1 MAQVIN
7 TNALSLMA
15 QNNLNKSQT
24 SLGTAIQRLSSG
36 MRINSAKD
44 DAAGLAISNRFTSSI
59 RGMTQAARN
68 ANDGISLAQTTEGAL
83 EEVTENMQRIRELTV
98 QAKNGTNSAS
108 DLDSIKKEI
117 KTRLEEIGRVAEST
131 NFNGVK
137 VFDGSKDKITIQIGD
152 KDADTIDINL
162 NKLDMATLGLDKF
175 MDDFAQI
182 GITMSGA
189 GITSR
194 AGTLTASQFEHEGV
208 IGKDQDKI
216 DAAKLGLDPNDPQY
230 TLTTTDIN
238 AIKAAA
244 TDVGTAQEVYTYDDG
259 DSVRFFVKGDN
270 DAVQEVN
277 VNFKLDTGGTNAPVI
292 DGTPVKGDVLSALDA
307 DVLLNGANTLTNATL
322 MANDFTDK
330 NGAAITLDETKL
342 DALSNS
348 LFGDNAATS
357 GMKIFSVGGAATA
370 DTYYAIDNTGAVK
383 SFTLENDGSATPG
396 SIQDARAAE
405 AEYIQGIA
413 AGGSADPVKSA
424 TELKEGGSLTAKDG
438 STVNLT
444 KEKLNEISILAFG
457 AGQDVEKSGMQLF
470 SATTDSGETKYFAI
484 GKDANGDE
492 VVKELT
498 FNDNT
503 NDPLVADAAADDA
516 DFIKKEA
523 TMSGL
528 LSKLDSAL
536 TKVADFRADLG
547 AVQNR
552 FSSIIAN
559 LNTNI
564 INTTEA
570 RSRIQD
576 ADFSVEV
583 SAMSRA
589 NILQQ
594 AGVSVL
600 AQANQV
606 PQNVLSLLR

>member
-15 QNNLNKSQT
+15 QNNLNKSQS

-98 QAKNGTNSAS
+98 QAKNGTNSQS

-117 KTRLEEIGRVAEST
+117 GTRLEEISRVAEVT

-137 VFDGSKDKITIQIGD
+137 VFDGSREKITIQIGD
-152 KDADTIDINL
+152 KDGDTIDIKL
-162 NKLDMATLGLDKF
+162 NKLDMQTLGLDKF
-175 MDDFAQI
+175 MDDFSEMGFTVETSQFNAAGNQEAVGNTFDASKLGIADPTANPYEFVTGDRDDFIAAATGVGGNLADREVMTVEKDGALRFFVINDVTNEAQEV
-182 GITMSGA
+182 TATFNFDPTVSNDV
-189 GITSR
+189 
-194 AGTLTASQFEHEGV
+194 TLDTASA
-208 IGKDQDKI
+208 GKVLSAVDADMLINGKPTLSDNDTKRI
-216 DAAKLGLDPNDPQY
+216 KTNDTVKVGTDDVVLDAAKLD
-230 TLTTTDIN
+230 
-238 AIKAAA
+238 AISTAAFGR
-244 TDVGTAQEVYTYDDG
+244 DVA
-259 DSVRFFVKGDN
+259 DSGMRMFSV
-270 DAVQEVN
+270 A
-277 VNFKLDTGGTNAPVI
+277 
-292 DGTPVKGDVLSALDA
+292 
-307 DVLLNGANTLTNATL
+307 
-322 MANDFTDK
+322 
-330 NGAAITLDETKL
+330 GAAPNTFYAMNNRGEVKEFTL
-342 DALSNS
+342 
-348 LFGDNAATS
+348 
-357 GMKIFSVGGAATA
+357 
-370 DTYYAIDNTGAVK
+370 DNTGAVTGAV
-383 SFTLENDGSATPG
+383 S
-396 SIQDARAAE
+396 DARAGNAQIVKLG
-405 AEYIQGIA
+405 ASRL
-413 AGGSADPVKSA
+413 AGEDLL
-424 TELKEGGSLTAKDG
+424 ERLDDSLT
-438 STVNLT
+438 
-444 KEKLNEISILAFG
+444 
-457 AGQDVEKSGMQLF
+457 Q
-470 SATTDSGETKYFAI
+470 
-484 GKDANGDE
+484 
-492 VVKELT
+492 
-498 FNDNT
+498 
-503 NDPLVADAAADDA
+503 
-516 DFIKKEA
+516 
-523 TMSGL
+523 
-528 LSKLDSAL
+528 
-536 TKVADFRADLG
+536 VADFRADLG

>member
-117 KTRLEEIGRVAEST
+117 GTRLEEIQRVAETT

-152 KDADTIDINL
+152 KDADTIDITL
-162 NKLDMATLGLDKF
+162 NKLDMQTLGLDKF
-175 MDDFAQI
+175 MDDFADI
-182 GITMSGA
+182 GITVNGA
-189 GITSR
+189 GIASSKYKEKAEPKA
-194 AGTLTASQFEHEGV
+194 AGEDTGINPNAGDEWQVDAGDITKLNATVKGITGGASADTEILTLDGEAFVHDKVSGKVFSLDITKATWEAGATDRQKLTAAPADALTEVSPEDADMLVKGPSQLTDPV
-208 IGKDQDKI
+208 
-216 DAAKLGLDPNDPQY
+216 KLGLGDKI
-230 TLTTTDIN
+230 L
-238 AIKAAA
+238 AA
-244 TDVGTAQEVYTYDDG
+244 DGNEV
-259 DSVRFFVKGDN
+259 V
-270 DAVQEVN
+270 
-277 VNFKLDTGGTNAPVI
+277 
-292 DGTPVKGDVLSALDA
+292 
-307 DVLLNGANTLTNATL
+307 
-322 MANDFTDK
+322 
-330 NGAAITLDETKL
+330 LDETQL
-342 DALSNS
+342 NAIAASA
-348 LFGDNAATS
+348 FG
-357 GMKIFSVGGAATA
+357 
-370 DTYYAIDNTGAVK
+370 
-383 SFTLENDGSATPG
+383 
-396 SIQDARAAE
+396 QDAEAA
-405 AEYIQGIA
+405 
-413 AGGSADPVKSA
+413 
-424 TELKEGGSLTAKDG
+424 
-438 STVNLT
+438 
-444 KEKLNEISILAFG
+444 
-457 AGQDVEKSGMQLF
+457 GMQLF
-470 SATTDSGETKYFAI
+470 SVTEGAATKVFAY
-484 GKDANGDE
+484 GKNAAGDTVVTE
-492 VVKELT
+492 VNYAVGGAT
-498 FNDNT
+498 PGT
-503 NDPLVADAAADDA
+503 PTTPAARAADAE
-516 DFIKKEA
+516 FIKKEA
-523 TMSGL
+523 GGALADGL
-528 LSKLDSAL
+528 LAKLDDAI
-536 TKVADFRADLG
+536 TQIADFRADLG

>member
-15 QNNLNKSQT
+15 QNNLNKSQS

-98 QAKNGTNSAS
+98 QAKNDTNSDS

-117 KTRLEEIGRVAEST
+117 GTRLEEISRVAEVT

-152 KDADTIDINL
+152 KDGDTIDIKL
-162 NKLDMATLGLDKF
+162 NKLDMETLGLDEF
-175 MDDFAQI
+175 MDDFEDI
-182 GITMSGA
+182 GITMNGA
-189 GITSR
+189 GIASSQYDQAATKLTADLVTGIDSP
-194 AGTLTASQFEHEGV
+194 ANGKWKYTAAEADLFKTAIQNKSGTAPTGDVEVYQLNGEVFAYDVAAEKMYKVDVTAITFAEHDVDNTKAKVTAVAGTGLEELGAEDTDMLLTGPSDLNAGSSTPLGDGAVVNKAGGGTLT
-208 IGKDQDKI
+208 
-216 DAAKLGLDPNDPQY
+216 L
-230 TLTTTDIN
+230 N
-238 AIKAAA
+238 A
-244 TDVGTAQEVYTYDDG
+244 
-259 DSVRFFVKGDN
+259 
-270 DAVQEVN
+270 
-277 VNFKLDTGGTNAPVI
+277 
-292 DGTPVKGDVLSALDA
+292 
-307 DVLLNGANTLTNATL
+307 
-322 MANDFTDK
+322 
-330 NGAAITLDETKL
+330 TKL
-342 DALSNS
+342 DEIAEEA
-348 LFGDNAATS
+348 FGTGQTAENS
-357 GMKIFSVGGAATA
+357 GMKLIKMTS
-370 DTYYAIDNTGAVK
+370 
-383 SFTLENDGSATPG
+383 
-396 SIQDARAAE
+396 
-405 AEYIQGIA
+405 
-413 AGGSADPVKSA
+413 AGGPERYFAYGEDTS
-424 TELKEGGSLTAKDG
+424 G
-438 STVNLT
+438 T
-444 KEKLNEISILAFG
+444 KILQEIT
-457 AGQDVEKSGMQLF
+457 F
-470 SATTDSGETKYFAI
+470 SA
-484 GKDANGDE
+484 
-492 VVKELT
+492 
-498 FNDNT
+498 
-503 NDPLVADAAADDA
+503 ADVPAAADVRPA
-516 DFIKKEA
+516 D
-523 TMSGL
+523 SGL
-528 LSKLDSAL
+528 VLKEFGAVAADGLLADLDAAL

>member
-24 SLGTAIQRLSSG
+24 QLGTAIQRLSSG

-108 DLDSIKKEI
+108 DLDSIRKEI
-117 KTRLEEIGRVAEST
+117 TTRLEEIGRVAETT

-137 VFDGSKDKITIQIGD
+137 VFDGSKEKITIQIGD
-152 KDADTIDINL
+152 KDEDTIDIKL
-162 NKLDMATLGLDKF
+162 SKLDMETLGLDKF
-175 MDDFAQI
+175 MDDFADI
-182 GITMSGA
+182 GITVNGA
-189 GITSR
+189 GTASSQYDKAATKAV
-194 AGTLTASQFEHEGV
+194 AGTTM
-208 IGKDQDKI
+208 I
-216 DAAKLGLDPNDPQY
+216 DVGQAAGGWKYVTGDAT
-230 TLTTTDIN
+230 TLKNT
-238 AIKAAA
+238 IKAADA
-244 TDVGTAQEVYTYDDG
+244 NDVEVYTLDDKVFAYDKTKKKMFELDVSKMSFSQDG
-259 DSVRFFVKGDN
+259 TNSW
-270 DAVQEVN
+270 A
-277 VNFKLDTGGTNAPVI
+277 KLDAAPEAAATEVT
-292 DGTPVKGDVLSALDA
+292 DPA
-307 DVLLNGANTLTNATL
+307 DVDMLLNGPSKLTNPVKLNLGDTI
-322 MANDFTDK
+322 K
-330 NGAAITLDETKL
+330 AADNADVVLDETQL
-342 DALSNS
+342 NAIANS
-348 LFGDNAATS
+348 AFG
-357 GMKIFSVGGAATA
+357 
-370 DTYYAIDNTGAVK
+370 
-383 SFTLENDGSATPG
+383 
-396 SIQDARAAE
+396 QDAEAA
-405 AEYIQGIA
+405 
-413 AGGSADPVKSA
+413 
-424 TELKEGGSLTAKDG
+424 
-438 STVNLT
+438 
-444 KEKLNEISILAFG
+444 
-457 AGQDVEKSGMQLF
+457 GMQLF
-470 SATTDSGETKYFAI
+470 SVTEGAATKVFAY
-484 GKDANGDE
+484 GKNAAGDTIVTE
-492 VVKELT
+492 VEFATGGATPGGL
-498 FNDNT
+498 NT
-503 NDPLVADAAADDA
+503 PAARPADVE
-516 DFIKKEA
+516 FIRKEA
-523 TMSGL
+523 GDSLADGL
-528 LSKLDSAL
+528 LAKLDEAL
-536 TKVADFRADLG
+536 TTVADFRADLG

>member
-36 MRINSAKD
+36 LRINSAKD

-98 QAKNGTNSAS
+98 QAKNGTNSTS

-117 KTRLEEIGRVAEST
+117 GTRLEEISRVAEVT
-131 NFNGVK
+131 NFNGVN
-137 VFDGSKDKITIQIGD
+137 VFDGSREEITIQIGD
-152 KDADTIDINL
+152 KDSDTINIKL
-162 NKLDMATLGLDKF
+162 NKLDLETLGLDTF
-175 MDDFAQI
+175 MDDFAAI
-182 GITMSGA
+182 GIRMGSSSQYDNAATKKANNNDMGVKTTIGGTEVSWKYTTATDNGLLQTAIGAAAANDVEVYVNDKSGDIFVYDKTAKKLFELDTDKVGFTGVGGPPPTHATLNTVPANAVTEVTNAADKDMLLNGKSDVTNVKRLDVGDTVSGA
-189 GITSR
+189 GNNIALTKDLMEDMSTALFGADMATSKMKIFSADSSAP
-194 AGTLTASQFEHEGV
+194 AGT
-208 IGKDQDKI
+208 
-216 DAAKLGLDPNDPQY
+216 Y
-230 TLTTTDIN
+230 
-238 AIKAAA
+238 
-244 TDVGTAQEVYTYDDG
+244 Y
-259 DSVRFFVKGDN
+259 
-270 DAVQEVN
+270 
-277 VNFKLDTGGTNAPVI
+277 
-292 DGTPVKGDVLSALDA
+292 ALDK
-307 DVLLNGANTLTNATL
+307 DGEVKTFTLTNAGVVATPAKARFGDAEVIQQSAGQ
-322 MANDFTDK
+322 MAADKLLENTDK
-330 NGAAITLDETKL
+330 A
-342 DALSNS
+342 
-348 LFGDNAATS
+348 
-357 GMKIFSVGGAATA
+357 M
-370 DTYYAIDNTGAVK
+370 
-383 SFTLENDGSATPG
+383 
-396 SIQDARAAE
+396 
-405 AEYIQGIA
+405 
-413 AGGSADPVKSA
+413 
-424 TELKEGGSLTAKDG
+424 
-438 STVNLT
+438 TVV
-444 KEKLNEISILAFG
+444 S
-457 AGQDVEKSGMQLF
+457 
-470 SATTDSGETKYFAI
+470 
-484 GKDANGDE
+484 
-492 VVKELT
+492 
-498 FNDNT
+498 
-503 NDPLVADAAADDA
+503 
-516 DFIKKEA
+516 
-523 TMSGL
+523 
-528 LSKLDSAL
+528 
-536 TKVADFRADLG
+536 DFRADLG

>member
-15 QNNLNKSQT
+15 QNNLNKSQS

-117 KTRLEEIGRVAEST
+117 GTRLEEISRVADVT

-137 VFDGSKDKITIQIGD
+137 VFDGSKEKITIQIGD
-152 KDADTIDINL
+152 KDADTIDIKL
-162 NKLDMATLGLDKF
+162 NKLDMETLGLDEF
-175 MDDFAQI
+175 LDDFAGI
-182 GITMSGA
+182 GITVNG
-189 GITSR
+189 
-194 AGTLTASQFEHEGV
+194 AGTLSSQFKEKGALAPV
-208 IGKDQDKI
+208 DKTFK
-216 DAAKLGLDPNDPQY
+216 AADLGLDPTAPDY
-230 TLTTTDIN
+230 KLVTADRD
-238 AIKAAA
+238 AIIAAA
-244 TDVGTAQEVYTYDDG
+244 DQVGDKTAATVLTYQEDG
-259 DSVRFFVKGDN
+259 NTRFFVKGADGIQEITTSFKVTTGTPDVVEF
-270 DAVQEVN
+270 DAAPAAGDKLSAADADMLEFGPTALKDTDTKRIKAGDSVN
-277 VNFKLDTGGTNAPVI
+277 VGGNPVTLDAA
-292 DGTPVKGDVLSALDA
+292 ALDA
-307 DVLLNGANTLTNATL
+307 ISV
-322 MANDFTDK
+322 
-330 NGAAITLDETKL
+330 AA
-342 DALSNS
+342 
-348 LFGDNAATS
+348 FGDDAKTS
-357 GMKIFSVGGAATA
+357 GMRMYSVAGAPP
-370 DTYYAIDNTGAVK
+370 DTFYAINSAGEVKQFALDATGVVTGAV
-383 SFTLENDGSATPG
+383 T
-396 SIQDARAAE
+396 DARPSDAEFITKESSRLAAE
-405 AEYIQGIA
+405 DLLERL
-413 AGGSADPVKSA
+413 DD
-424 TELKEGGSLTAKDG
+424 SLT
-438 STVNLT
+438 
-444 KEKLNEISILAFG
+444 
-457 AGQDVEKSGMQLF
+457 Q
-470 SATTDSGETKYFAI
+470 
-484 GKDANGDE
+484 
-492 VVKELT
+492 
-498 FNDNT
+498 
-503 NDPLVADAAADDA
+503 
-516 DFIKKEA
+516 
-523 TMSGL
+523 
-528 LSKLDSAL
+528 
-536 TKVADFRADLG
+536 VADFRADLG

>member
-1 MAQVIN
+1 
-7 TNALSLMA
+7 MA
-15 QNNLNKSQT
+15 QNNLNKSQS

-117 KTRLEEIGRVAEST
+117 GTRLQEIQRVAETT

-137 VFDGSKDKITIQIGD
+137 VFDGSKENITIQIGD
-152 KDADTIDINL
+152 KDEDTIDITL
-162 NKLDMATLGLDKF
+162 NKLDMETLGLDKF
-175 MDDFAQI
+175 MDDFADI
-182 GITMSGA
+182 GITMNGA
-189 GITSR
+189 GI
-194 AGTLTASQFEHEGV
+194 ASSQYDGA
-208 IGKDQDKI
+208 
-216 DAAKLGLDPNDPQY
+216 AAKKIAG
-230 TLTTTDIN
+230 
-238 AIKAAA
+238 
-244 TDVGTAQEVYTYDDG
+244 E
-259 DSVRFFVKGDN
+259 
-270 DAVQEVN
+270 
-277 VNFKLDTGGTNAPVI
+277 DTGIVTGSPGGAPTDTWKV
-292 DGTPVKGDVLSALDA
+292 DAGDIASLKTAI
-307 DVLLNGANTLTNATL
+307 AN
-322 MANDFTDK
+322 
-330 NGAAITLDETKL
+330 
-342 DALSNS
+342 
-348 LFGDNAATS
+348 
-357 GMKIFSVGGAATA
+357 GGAALTNDPEIYIKDDEAFVLNKDDGKLYKIDTDAVTWA
-370 DTYYAIDNTGAVK
+370 DNGAGASKIGAVTFGNLQEMNEEDTDMLLK
-383 SFTLENDGSATPG
+383 GPSKLSGEVKLREGDTIKAQDGSDVAL
-396 SIQDARAAE
+396 D
-405 AEYIQGIA
+405 
-413 AGGSADPVKSA
+413 
-424 TELKEGGSLTAKDG
+424 
-438 STVNLT
+438 ST
-444 KEKLNEISILAFG
+444 KLNEIANAAFG
-457 AGQDVEKSGMQLF
+457 QDAATSGMQLF
-470 SATTDSGETKYFAI
+470 SVQEAGATKFFAYGTDQAGNKVVQEIEFATAA
-484 GKDANGDE
+484 GAPTAQDARPADAE
-492 VVKELT
+492 YI
-498 FNDNT
+498 T
-503 NDPLVADAAADDA
+503 NAAGGAVADGLLAKLDDA
-516 DFIKKEA
+516 I
-523 TMSGL
+523 TQI
-528 LSKLDSAL
+528 
-536 TKVADFRADLG
+536 ADFRADLG

>member
-15 QNNLNKSQT
+15 QNNLNKSQS

-98 QAKNGTNSAS
+98 QAKNGTNSAG
-108 DLDSIKKEI
+108 DRDSIKKEI
-117 KTRLEEIGRVAEST
+117 ASRLQEIQRVAETT

-137 VFDGSKDKITIQIGD
+137 VFDGSQSKITIQIGD
-152 KDADTIDINL
+152 KDDDTIDITL
-162 NKLDMATLGLDKF
+162 NKLDMQTLGLDNF
-175 MDDFAQI
+175 LADFEDI
-182 GITMSGA
+182 GITVNG
-189 GITSR
+189 
-194 AGTLTASQFEHEGV
+194 AGTLASQF
-208 IGKDQDKI
+208 D
-216 DAAKLGLDPNDPQY
+216 DAAVEQANGDV
-230 TLTTTDIN
+230 DIGH
-238 AIKAAA
+238 ASGKVWELADTERDALKAVVGEA
-244 TDVGTAQEVYTYDDG
+244 DVADVKVMTYDDNG
-259 DSVRFFVKGDN
+259 TTRIFAYGENSEKMVEITDPKW
-270 DAVQEVN
+270 DAAGA
-277 VNFKLDTGGTNAPVI
+277 KLKLGANPDTTEITDPADIDMLLHGKSDFTEGSSTALKEGAVIQDTGGT
-292 DGTPVKGDVLSALDA
+292 DV
-307 DVLLNGANTLTNATL
+307 TLT
-322 MANDFTDK
+322 
-330 NGAAITLDETKL
+330 AAKLDE
-342 DALSNS
+342 
-348 LFGDNAATS
+348 
-357 GMKIFSVGGAATA
+357 
-370 DTYYAIDNTGAVK
+370 
-383 SFTLENDGSATPG
+383 
-396 SIQDARAAE
+396 
-405 AEYIQGIA
+405 IA
-413 AGGSADPVKSA
+413 AA
-424 TELKEGGSLTAKDG
+424 
-438 STVNLT
+438 
-444 KEKLNEISILAFG
+444 AFG
-457 AGQDVEKSGMQLF
+457 AGATAESSGMKMIMMNDG
-470 SATTDSGETKYFAI
+470 TDDRYFAYGEDGGGNKVLKEI
-484 GKDANGDE
+484 TIAPGTGAPTATDVRPADSD
-492 VVKELT
+492 VVLKE
-498 FNDNT
+498 FG
-503 NDPLVADAAADDA
+503 AAAADNLLEKLSDA
-516 DFIKKEA
+516 I
-523 TMSGL
+523 TQIG
-528 LSKLDSAL
+528 
-536 TKVADFRADLG
+536 DFRADLG

>member
-117 KTRLEEIGRVAEST
+117 GTRLEEIQRVAETT

-137 VFDGSKDKITIQIGD
+137 VFDGSKEKITIQIGD
-152 KDADTIDINL
+152 KDDDTIDITL
-162 NKLDMATLGLDKF
+162 NKLDMETLGLDKF
-175 MDDFAQI
+175 MDDFAGI
-182 GITMSGA
+182 GITVNG
-189 GITSR
+189 
-194 AGTLTASQFEHEGV
+194 AGTLASQFDDKGV
-208 IGKDQDKI
+208 ELKKDAVLVGEKIGLAKGEDFTVTDADLTKI
-216 DAAKLGLDPNDPQY
+216 KN
-230 TLTTTDIN
+230 
-238 AIKAAA
+238 AA
-244 TDVGTAQEVYTYDDG
+244 TDVGTAAKVHTYDDG
-259 DSVRFFVKGDN
+259 NSIRFFVEGD
-270 DAVQEVN
+270 AGKVQEVN
-277 VNFKLDTGGTNAPVI
+277 VEFEIVGGNAAI
-292 DGTPVKGDVLSALDA
+292 KGTPTKGDLLSALDA
-307 DVLLNGANTLTNATL
+307 DVLLSGKNELTDPKLIKLGDKMHTGGAGFAGEVELTQARLDDISQTLFA
-322 MANDFTDK
+322 
-330 NGAAITLDETKL
+330 
-342 DALSNS
+342 
-348 LFGDNAATS
+348 GDDAATS
-357 GMKIFSVGGAATA
+357 GIQIFYPDNNPGEFF
-370 DTYYAIDNTGAVK
+370 YAIDKNGTVK
-383 SFTLENDGSATPG
+383 TFDLDNPDGKP
-396 SIQDARAAE
+396 INVDDARPAE
-405 AEYIQGIA
+405 AE
-413 AGGSADPVKSA
+413 
-424 TELKEGGSLTAKDG
+424 
-438 STVNLT
+438 
-444 KEKLNEISILAFG
+444 
-457 AGQDVEKSGMQLF
+457 
-470 SATTDSGETKYFAI
+470 
-484 GKDANGDE
+484 
-492 VVKELT
+492 
-498 FNDNT
+498 
-503 NDPLVADAAADDA
+503 
-516 DFIKKEA
+516 FIKNA
-523 TMSGL
+523 ASGALADGL
-528 LSKLDSAL
+528 LAKLDGAI
-536 TKVADFRADLG
+536 TQIADFRADLG

>member
-15 QNNLNKSQT
+15 QNNLNKSQS

-117 KTRLEEIGRVAEST
+117 GTRLEEIQRVADVT

-137 VFDGSKDKITIQIGD
+137 VFDGSKSEITIQIGD
-152 KDADTIDINL
+152 KDGDTIDIKL
-162 NKLDMATLGLDKF
+162 NKLDMETLGLDKF
-175 MDDFAQI
+175 MDDFADI
-182 GITMSGA
+182 GITTSGA
-189 GITSR
+189 GT
-194 AGTLTASQFEHEGV
+194 AASQFEDQGTKLDVGNRIDGESLGLAAGV
-208 IGKDQDKI
+208 DFTA
-216 DAAKLGLDPNDPQY
+216 DAASLKAI
-230 TLTTTDIN
+230 TD
-238 AIKAAA
+238 AA
-244 TDVGTAQEVYTYDDG
+244 TDVGAVSQVYTYDDNG
-259 DSVRFFVKGDN
+259 TTRFFVEGDSG
-270 DAVQEVN
+270 VQEVN
-277 VNFKLDTGGTNAPVI
+277 VSFKANAADDAAEI
-292 DGTPVKGDVLSALDA
+292 DGTPTKGDVLSAEDA
-307 DVLLNGANTLTNATL
+307 DMLVNGPTHLTEGSSTALKAGDKVKQAGTANEFDLN
-322 MANDFTDK
+322 
-330 NGAAITLDETKL
+330 AAKLDEI
-342 DALSNS
+342 
-348 LFGDNAATS
+348 AAT
-357 GMKIFSVGGAATA
+357 
-370 DTYYAIDNTGAVK
+370 
-383 SFTLENDGSATPG
+383 
-396 SIQDARAAE
+396 
-405 AEYIQGIA
+405 
-413 AGGSADPVKSA
+413 
-424 TELKEGGSLTAKDG
+424 
-438 STVNLT
+438 
-444 KEKLNEISILAFG
+444 AFG
-457 AGQDVEKSGMQLF
+457 AGETAKSSGMQMIMMNDGTGDRYFVYGGDDGAGGKVLKEVTF
-470 SATTDSGETKYFAI
+470 GATGA
-484 GKDANGDE
+484 
-492 VVKELT
+492 
-498 FNDNT
+498 
-503 NDPLVADAAADDA
+503 PAAADVRHA
-516 DFIKKEA
+516 DSEVVLKEFGIA
-523 TMSGL
+523 TADNL
-528 LSKLDSAL
+528 LEKLDDAI
-536 TKVADFRADLG
+536 TQIADFRADLG

>member
-15 QNNLNKSQT
+15 QNNLNKSQS

-117 KTRLEEIGRVAEST
+117 GTRLEEISRVAETT

-137 VFDGSKDKITIQIGD
+137 VFDGSKEKITIQIGD

-162 NKLDMATLGLDKF
+162 SKLDMETLGLDEF
-175 MDDFAQI
+175 MADFAGI
-182 GITMSGA
+182 GITVDGA
-189 GITSR
+189 GIT
-194 AGTLTASQFEHEGV
+194 AASQFE
-208 IGKDQDKI
+208 GKGTDAPANTEYGADKI
-216 DAAKLGLDPNDPQY
+216 GVTDPAVASKNYKLITADRDAMITTATGVTGNLSDKQVLTYEDKDTGLTRFFVANKV
-230 TLTTTDIN
+230 T
-238 AIKAAA
+238 
-244 TDVGTAQEVYTYDDG
+244 GEAQEVDITFKVTGAAGAEEIEKDAITAGGVLNAADTDMLLDG
-259 DSVRFFVKGDN
+259 PTKLGTATRVKAGDTINSNGTDITLDKDMLEAISTEVFGEDMVTSGMRMFSVEGADPNTFYAINKAGEVK
-270 DAVQEVN
+270 VFE
-277 VNFKLDTGGTNAPVI
+277 
-292 DGTPVKGDVLSALDA
+292 LDA
-307 DVLLNGANTLTNATL
+307 DGSVTTGSVDDARYADADQIAKESSRLASEDLLGR
-322 MANDFTDK
+322 MD
-330 NGAAITLDETKL
+330 
-342 DALSNS
+342 DAL
-348 LFGDNAATS
+348 
-357 GMKIFSVGGAATA
+357 
-370 DTYYAIDNTGAVK
+370 
-383 SFTLENDGSATPG
+383 
-396 SIQDARAAE
+396 
-405 AEYIQGIA
+405 
-413 AGGSADPVKSA
+413 
-424 TELKEGGSLTAKDG
+424 
-438 STVNLT
+438 
-444 KEKLNEISILAFG
+444 
-457 AGQDVEKSGMQLF
+457 
-470 SATTDSGETKYFAI
+470 TT
-484 GKDANGDE
+484 
-492 VVKELT
+492 
-498 FNDNT
+498 
-503 NDPLVADAAADDA
+503 
-516 DFIKKEA
+516 
-523 TMSGL
+523 
-528 LSKLDSAL
+528 
-536 TKVADFRADLG
+536 VADFRADLG

>member
-117 KTRLEEIGRVAEST
+117 GTRLEEIQRVAETT

-152 KDADTIDINL
+152 KDDDTIDITL
-162 NKLDMATLGLDKF
+162 NKLDMQTLGLDQF
-175 MDDFAQI
+175 MDDFADI
-182 GITMSGA
+182 GITVNGA
-189 GITSR
+189 GITESNYSGK
-194 AGTLTASQFEHEGV
+194 ADVLANNVDTGHSTGSGNWKFTTGDKDHFKTATGQSDATKLEVLKLDDKFFVHDTGNDKLFEIDMSKVQFADDGSGTTA
-208 IGKDQDKI
+208 KI
-216 DAAKLGLDPNDPQY
+216 DADLVA
-230 TLTTTDIN
+230 
-238 AIKAAA
+238 
-244 TDVGTAQEVYTYDDG
+244 G
-259 DSVRFFVKGDN
+259 DLSEIT
-270 DAVQEVN
+270 DAVDKDMLLAGPSALKDPKALAVGETLN
-277 VNFKLDTGGTNAPVI
+277 KAGGTFTLADTHLDAVAASMFGTGANAKDSKLQMFSV
-292 DGTPVKGDVLSALDA
+292 DNGGATEYYAYGKDATTGDVKVSKIEFDA
-307 DVLLNGANTLTNATL
+307 AEAVTPTPARPAD
-322 MANDFTDK
+322 MEFIRE
-330 NGAAITLDETKL
+330 AA
-342 DALSNS
+342 
-348 LFGDNAATS
+348 GD
-357 GMKIFSVGGAATA
+357 ATA
-370 DTYYAIDNTGAVK
+370 DG
-383 SFTLENDGSATPG
+383 L
-396 SIQDARAAE
+396 
-405 AEYIQGIA
+405 
-413 AGGSADPVKSA
+413 
-424 TELKEGGSLTAKDG
+424 LAK
-438 STVNLT
+438 L
-444 KEKLNEISILAFG
+444 
-457 AGQDVEKSGMQLF
+457 
-470 SATTDSGETKYFAI
+470 
-484 GKDANGDE
+484 
-492 VVKELT
+492 
-498 FNDNT
+498 
-503 NDPLVADAAADDA
+503 DDA
-516 DFIKKEA
+516 I
-523 TMSGL
+523 TQI
-528 LSKLDSAL
+528 
-536 TKVADFRADLG
+536 ADFRADLG

>member
-117 KTRLEEIGRVAEST
+117 GTRLEEIQRVAETT

-152 KDADTIDINL
+152 KDDDTIDITL
-162 NKLDMATLGLDKF
+162 NKLDMQTLGLDNFLK
-175 MDDFAQI
+175 DFADI
-182 GITMSGA
+182 GITVNGTGIASSQYDKKADQKAVGDDTGITPNGGDEWQVDAGDITMLNATINGITGNTTADAEILTLDGEAFVHDKDTGKVYSLDITKATWGA
-189 GITSR
+189 GATSR
-194 AGTLTASQFEHEGV
+194 QKLTTAPAAALTEVSAEDADMLVKGPSQLTDPV
-208 IGKDQDKI
+208 
-216 DAAKLGLDPNDPQY
+216 KLGLGDTIEARDGND
-230 TLTTTDIN
+230 
-238 AIKAAA
+238 
-244 TDVGTAQEVYTYDDG
+244 VV
-259 DSVRFFVKGDN
+259 
-270 DAVQEVN
+270 
-277 VNFKLDTGGTNAPVI
+277 
-292 DGTPVKGDVLSALDA
+292 
-307 DVLLNGANTLTNATL
+307 
-322 MANDFTDK
+322 
-330 NGAAITLDETKL
+330 LDETQL
-342 DALSNS
+342 NAIANS
-348 LFGDNAATS
+348 AFG
-357 GMKIFSVGGAATA
+357 
-370 DTYYAIDNTGAVK
+370 
-383 SFTLENDGSATPG
+383 
-396 SIQDARAAE
+396 QDAEAA
-405 AEYIQGIA
+405 
-413 AGGSADPVKSA
+413 
-424 TELKEGGSLTAKDG
+424 
-438 STVNLT
+438 
-444 KEKLNEISILAFG
+444 
-457 AGQDVEKSGMQLF
+457 GMQLF
-470 SATTDSGETKYFAI
+470 SVTEGTATKVFAY
-484 GKDANGDE
+484 GKNATGDTVVTE
-492 VVKELT
+492 VIFATGGTTPGGLT
-498 FNDNT
+498 T
-503 NDPLVADAAADDA
+503 PAARAADAE
-516 DFIKKEA
+516 FIKKEA
-523 TMSGL
+523 GGALADGL
-528 LSKLDSAL
+528 LAKLDDAI
-536 TKVADFRADLG
+536 TQIADFRADLG

>member
-15 QNNLNKSQT
+15 QNNLNKSQGQ
-24 SLGTAIQRLSSG
+24 LGTAIQRLSSG

-98 QAKNGTNSAS
+98 QAKNGTNSSS

-117 KTRLEEIGRVAEST
+117 GTRLEEIGRVAEVT

-137 VFDGSKDKITIQIGD
+137 VFDGSKESITIQIGD
-152 KDADTIDINL
+152 KDADTIDIKL
-162 NKLDMATLGLDKF
+162 NKLDMETLGLDEF
-175 MDDFAQI
+175 LDDFAGI
-182 GITMSGA
+182 GITVNGA
-189 GITSR
+189 GIT
-194 AGTLTASQFEHEGV
+194 AASQFE
-208 IGKDQDKI
+208 GKGTDAPANTKFN
-216 DAAKLGLDPNDPQY
+216 AAKIGVDDPRVAGKQY
-230 TLTTTDIN
+230 DF
-238 AIKAAA
+238 IKADRDAMIAA
-244 TDVGTAQEVYTYDDG
+244 AASVTGNDADKTVLTYEDKDTGSTRFFVANSTTGEAQEVDITFKVTGAGGAEVIEKDAITAG
-259 DSVRFFVKGDN
+259 DILNAADTDMLLKGPTTLEGTKRIK
-270 DAVQEVN
+270 AG
-277 VNFKLDTGGTNAPVI
+277 DTINA
-292 DGTPVKGDVLSALDA
+292 A
-307 DVLLNGANTLTNATL
+307 
-322 MANDFTDK
+322 
-330 NGAAITLDETKL
+330 GAAITLDKDMLEAISQ
-342 DALSNS
+342 DV
-348 LFGDNAATS
+348 FGGDLASS
-357 GMKIFSVGGAATA
+357 GMKMYSVSGAAA
-370 DTYYAIDNTGAVK
+370 DTFYAIDNNGAVK
-383 SFTLENDGSATPG
+383 EFRLDNAGAVVAGSPA
-396 SIQDARAAE
+396 DARNA
-405 AEYIQGIA
+405 
-413 AGGSADPVKSA
+413 
-424 TELKEGGSLTAKDG
+424 
-438 STVNLT
+438 
-444 KEKLNEISILAFG
+444 
-457 AGQDVEKSGMQLF
+457 
-470 SATTDSGETKYFAI
+470 
-484 GKDANGDE
+484 
-492 VVKELT
+492 
-498 FNDNT
+498 
-503 NDPLVADAAADDA
+503 DA
-516 DFIKKEA
+516 DFIAKESSRLA
-523 TMSGL
+523 SEDL
-528 LSKLDSAL
+528 LDRLDGAL
-536 TKVADFRADLG
+536 TQVADFRADLG

>member
-117 KTRLEEIGRVAEST
+117 GTRLEEIGRVAETT

-152 KDADTIDINL
+152 KDEDTIDIKL
-162 NKLDMATLGLDKF
+162 SKLDMETLGLDEF
-175 MDDFAQI
+175 MADFAGI
-182 GITMSGA
+182 GITVNGA
-189 GITSR
+189 GIT
-194 AGTLTASQFEHEGV
+194 ADSQFE
-208 IGKDQDKI
+208 GKGT
-216 DAAKLGLDPNDPQY
+216 DAPAGQKFN
-230 TLTTTDIN
+230 
-238 AIKAAA
+238 AA
-244 TDVGTAQEVYTYDDG
+244 TLGATEPGAKDYELVTADRDGLITAATKVTGNATDKSVMTYEDNGTTRFFVTNTKTGEAQEVKFE
-259 DSVRFFVKGDN
+259 VEV
-270 DAVQEVN
+270 DATSKETTL
-277 VNFKLDTGGTNAPVI
+277 KAGSIAAEPELLSEIDT
-292 DGTPVKGDVLSALDA
+292 DM
-307 DVLLNGANTLTNATL
+307 LLNGPVKLSDTKRLKAGDTVDAGGNPMALTKE
-322 MANDFTDK
+322 M
-330 NGAAITLDETKL
+330 LDNI
-342 DALSNS
+342 SNS
-348 LFGDNAATS
+348 LYSADATES
-357 GMKIFSVGGAATA
+357 KMRIFSVKDGGTEKL
-370 DTYYAIDNTGAVK
+370 YAINGDGEVK
-383 SFTLENDGSATPG
+383 TFTLNAVGDVDTQA
-396 SIQDARAAE
+396 DARALE
-405 AEYIQGIA
+405 AEFIA
-413 AGGSADPVKSA
+413 
-424 TELKEGGSLTAKDG
+424 KES
-438 STVNLT
+438 SR
-444 KEKLNEISILAFG
+444 LASEDLLG
-457 AGQDVEKSGMQLF
+457 RL
-470 SATTDSGETKYFAI
+470 
-484 GKDANGDE
+484 
-492 VVKELT
+492 
-498 FNDNT
+498 
-503 NDPLVADAAADDA
+503 DDA
-516 DFIKKEA
+516 
-523 TMSGL
+523 
-528 LSKLDSAL
+528 L
-536 TKVADFRADLG
+536 TTVADFRADLG

>member
-15 QNNLNKSQT
+15 QNNLNKSQS

-98 QAKNGTNSAS
+98 QAKNGTNSTS

-117 KTRLEEIGRVAEST
+117 GTRLEEISRVAEVT

-137 VFDGSKDKITIQIGD
+137 VFDGSQTKISIQIGD
-152 KDADTIDINL
+152 KDGDTIDINL
-162 NKLDMATLGLDKF
+162 NKLDMETLGLDKF
-175 MDDFAQI
+175 MDDFADI
-182 GITMSGA
+182 GIKTFAAEDSQFDN
-189 GITSR
+189 
-194 AGTLTASQFEHEGV
+194 AGTL
-208 IGKDQDKI
+208 
-216 DAAKLGLDPNDPQY
+216 
-230 TLTTTDIN
+230 
-238 AIKAAA
+238 AAA
-244 TDVGTAQEVYTYDDG
+244 GQTWAGEKIGLAPGQNLTVADADITAILAESGITGADELYTYDDG
-259 DSVRFFVKGDN
+259 TTLRFFAVNSGTGAAEEMDVTFVLNGGNAEFDSATPGD
-270 DAVQEVN
+270 E
-277 VNFKLDTGGTNAPVI
+277 
-292 DGTPVKGDVLSALDA
+292 LSALDA
-307 DVLLNGANTLTNATL
+307 DMLINGPLTISNPKQIKLGENITGATG
-322 MANDFTDK
+322 ADFELTQARMD
-330 NGAAITLDETKL
+330 NISNEIFGA
-342 DALSNS
+342 DAE
-348 LFGDNAATS
+348 TS
-357 GMKIFSVGGAATA
+357 GMKIFSVDGGTA
-370 DTYYAIDNTGAVK
+370 NTYYAIDNTGAV
-383 SFTLENDGSATPG
+383 STFQLDNTTGDIMPASVE
-396 SIQDARAAE
+396 DARF
-405 AEYIQGIA
+405 
-413 AGGSADPVKSA
+413 
-424 TELKEGGSLTAKDG
+424 LEG
-438 STVNLT
+438 
-444 KEKLNEISILAFG
+444 EFI
-457 AGQDVEKSGMQLF
+457 
-470 SATTDSGETKYFAI
+470 
-484 GKDANGDE
+484 KDAASGGM
-492 VVKELT
+492 
-498 FNDNT
+498 
-503 NDPLVADAAADDA
+503 AD
-516 DFIKKEA
+516 
-523 TMSGL
+523 GL
-528 LSKLDSAL
+528 LADLDAAL

>member
-24 SLGTAIQRLSSG
+24 DLGTAIQRLSSG
-36 MRINSAKD
+36 KRINSAKD

-117 KTRLEEIGRVAEST
+117 GTRLEEIGRVAETT

-152 KDADTIDINL
+152 KDADTIDIKL
-162 NKLDMATLGLDKF
+162 SKLDMETLGLDEF
-175 MDDFAQI
+175 MADFAGI
-182 GITMSGA
+182 GITVNGA
-189 GITSR
+189 GIT
-194 AGTLTASQFEHEGV
+194 AASQFE
-208 IGKDQDKI
+208 GKGTDAPADTEFAADKI
-216 DAAKLGLDPNDPQY
+216 GVTDPVVAGKNYKLVAADRTGMI
-230 TLTTTDIN
+230 T
-238 AIKAAA
+238 AA
-244 TDVGTAQEVYTYDDG
+244 TGVTGNDADKQVLSYEDKDTGLTRFFVANSKTGEAQEVNIT
-259 DSVRFFVKGDN
+259 
-270 DAVQEVN
+270 
-277 VNFKLDTGGTNAPVI
+277 FKVTGTGGAEKIEKDAITE
-292 DGTPVKGDVLSALDA
+292 GDVLNAA
-307 DVLLNGANTLTNATL
+307 DTDMLLNGPTKLGTATRVK
-322 MANDFTDK
+322 AGDTINS
-330 NGAAITLDETKL
+330 NGADITLDKDMLEAIST
-342 DALSNS
+342 DV
-348 LFGDNAATS
+348 FGEDIATS
-357 GMKIFSVGGAATA
+357 GMRMFSVEGADANTF
-370 DTYYAIDNTGAVK
+370 YAINKAGEVK
-383 SFTLENDGSATPG
+383 VFELEADGSVTAG
-396 SIQDARAAE
+396 S
-405 AEYIQGIA
+405 
-413 AGGSADPVKSA
+413 
-424 TELKEGGSLTAKDG
+424 
-438 STVNLT
+438 
-444 KEKLNEISILAFG
+444 
-457 AGQDVEKSGMQLF
+457 
-470 SATTDSGETKYFAI
+470 
-484 GKDANGDE
+484 
-492 VVKELT
+492 
-498 FNDNT
+498 
-503 NDPLVADAAADDA
+503 VADARNADA
-516 DFIKKEA
+516 DQIAKESSRIA
-523 TMSGL
+523 SEDL
-528 LSKLDSAL
+528 LERLDNAL
-536 TKVADFRADLG
+536 TTVADFRADLG

-570 RSRIQD
+570 KSRIMD

>member
-15 QNNLNKSQT
+15 QNNLNKSQGQ
-24 SLGTAIQRLSSG
+24 LGTAIQRLSSG

-117 KTRLEEIGRVAEST
+117 GTRLEEIQRVADVT

-137 VFDGSKDKITIQIGD
+137 VFDGSKSEITIQIGD
-152 KDADTIDINL
+152 KDGDTIDIKL
-162 NKLDMATLGLDKF
+162 NKLDMQTLGLDKF
-175 MDDFAQI
+175 MDDFADI
-182 GITMSGA
+182 GITMNGV
-189 GITSR
+189 GTTS
-194 AGTLTASQFEHEGV
+194 SQFTDKATV
-208 IGKDQDKI
+208 INNGDIDVGEAEDWVLDDAERGKLQT
-216 DAAKLGLDPNDPQY
+216 KLG
-230 TLTTTDIN
+230 
-238 AIKAAA
+238 AAA
-244 TDVGTAQEVYTYDDG
+244 LADVTVLSYDDNG
-259 DSVRFFVKGDN
+259 TKRLFAYDDKN
-270 DAVQEVN
+270 DKMLEITTPDWTAIGGGN
-277 VNFKLDTGGTNAPVI
+277 NKLNLGTNFDTTEITEA
-292 DGTPVKGDVLSALDA
+292 A
-307 DVLLNGANTLTNATL
+307 DKDMLLNGPSDLTEGSSTAL
-322 MANDFTDK
+322 KKGDK
-330 NGAAITLDETKL
+330 VKQPGGGAEFDLNEAKLDE
-342 DALSNS
+342 
-348 LFGDNAATS
+348 
-357 GMKIFSVGGAATA
+357 
-370 DTYYAIDNTGAVK
+370 
-383 SFTLENDGSATPG
+383 
-396 SIQDARAAE
+396 
-405 AEYIQGIA
+405 IA
-413 AGGSADPVKSA
+413 AA
-424 TELKEGGSLTAKDG
+424 
-438 STVNLT
+438 
-444 KEKLNEISILAFG
+444 AFG
-457 AGQDVEKSGMQLF
+457 AGETAESSGMKMIMMNDGTDERYFVYGGDDGAGGKVLKEVTF
-470 SATTDSGETKYFAI
+470 NATGVPTADDVRHADS
-484 GKDANGDE
+484 E
-492 VVKELT
+492 VVLKEFGIGT
-498 FNDNT
+498 ADN
-503 NDPLVADAAADDA
+503 LLEKLDDA
-516 DFIKKEA
+516 I
-523 TMSGL
+523 TQI
-528 LSKLDSAL
+528 
-536 TKVADFRADLG
+536 ADFRADLG

>member
-44 DAAGLAISNRFTSSI
+44 DAAGLAISNRFTASI

-117 KTRLEEIGRVAEST
+117 TTRLEEIGRVAETT

-137 VFDGSKDKITIQIGD
+137 VFDGSKEKITIQIGD
-152 KDADTIDINL
+152 KDEDTIDIKL
-162 NKLDMATLGLDKF
+162 SKLDMETLGLDKF
-175 MDDFAQI
+175 MDDFADI
-182 GITMSGA
+182 GITLNGA
-189 GITSR
+189 GI
-194 AGTLTASQFEHEGV
+194 AASNYDKAAVKHDVDADTGLDTNV
-208 IGKDQDKI
+208 IGKTWKVNAG
-216 DAAKLGLDPNDPQY
+216 DAALLATAIGGGATGANMEVYVHPDTDEAFVHNKADGKVYKLDIGAMQFEDDGVTNAKIQTVTNANLEEMTPADADMLVKGPSK
-230 TLTTTDIN
+230 LTNPVKLNLGDK
-238 AIKAAA
+238 IKAAD
-244 TDVGTAQEVYTYDDG
+244 TNDV
-259 DSVRFFVKGDN
+259 
-270 DAVQEVN
+270 
-277 VNFKLDTGGTNAPVI
+277 
-292 DGTPVKGDVLSALDA
+292 
-307 DVLLNGANTLTNATL
+307 
-322 MANDFTDK
+322 
-330 NGAAITLDETKL
+330 TLDEAQL
-342 DALSNS
+342 NAIANS
-348 LFGDNAATS
+348 AFG
-357 GMKIFSVGGAATA
+357 
-370 DTYYAIDNTGAVK
+370 
-383 SFTLENDGSATPG
+383 
-396 SIQDARAAE
+396 QDAEAA
-405 AEYIQGIA
+405 
-413 AGGSADPVKSA
+413 
-424 TELKEGGSLTAKDG
+424 
-438 STVNLT
+438 
-444 KEKLNEISILAFG
+444 
-457 AGQDVEKSGMQLF
+457 GMQLF
-470 SATTDSGETKYFAI
+470 SVTEGSATKVFAY
-484 GKDANGDE
+484 GKNATGDTVVTE
-492 VVKELT
+492 VNFATGGAAPGGLT
-498 FNDNT
+498 T
-503 NDPLVADAAADDA
+503 PAARAADAE
-516 DFIKKEA
+516 FITKEA
-523 TMSGL
+523 GGALADGL
-528 LSKLDSAL
+528 LAKLDEAL
-536 TKVADFRADLG
+536 TTVADFRADLG

>member
-24 SLGTAIQRLSSG
+24 QLGTAIQRLSSG

-117 KTRLEEIGRVAEST
+117 GTRLEEIGRVAETT

-137 VFDGSKDKITIQIGD
+137 VFDGSKEKITIQIGD
-152 KDADTIDINL
+152 KDADTIDIKL
-162 NKLDMATLGLDKF
+162 SKLDMETLGLDEF
-175 MDDFAQI
+175 MADFAGI
-182 GITMSGA
+182 GITVNGA
-189 GITSR
+189 GIT
-194 AGTLTASQFEHEGV
+194 AASQFEG
-208 IGKDQDKI
+208 IGKDAPDDTEFSADKI
-216 DAAKLGLDPNDPQY
+216 GVNDPNVAGKSYKLVAADRTEMITKATGVTGDAGDKKVLSYEDKDTGLTRFFVANSVTGEAQEVDITFKVENDGASPPVY
-230 TLTTTDIN
+230 SIAKDSIAAGDVLNAADTDMLLKGPTTLGDTKRIKAGDTIN
-238 AIKAAA
+238 AGGSDITLDKDMLEAISTDVFGADLAASGMKMYSVSGAA
-244 TDVGTAQEVYTYDDG
+244 TDT
-259 DSVRFFVKGDN
+259 F
-270 DAVQEVN
+270 
-277 VNFKLDTGGTNAPVI
+277 
-292 DGTPVKGDVLSALDA
+292 
-307 DVLLNGANTLTNATL
+307 
-322 MANDFTDK
+322 
-330 NGAAITLDETKL
+330 
-342 DALSNS
+342 
-348 LFGDNAATS
+348 
-357 GMKIFSVGGAATA
+357 
-370 DTYYAIDNTGAVK
+370 YAIDNTGKVMEFQLDNNGAV
-383 SFTLENDGSATPG
+383 TGTP
-396 SIQDARAAE
+396 DEARNA
-405 AEYIQGIA
+405 
-413 AGGSADPVKSA
+413 
-424 TELKEGGSLTAKDG
+424 
-438 STVNLT
+438 
-444 KEKLNEISILAFG
+444 
-457 AGQDVEKSGMQLF
+457 
-470 SATTDSGETKYFAI
+470 
-484 GKDANGDE
+484 
-492 VVKELT
+492 
-498 FNDNT
+498 
-503 NDPLVADAAADDA
+503 DA
-516 DFIKKEA
+516 DFIAKESSRLA
-523 TMSGL
+523 SEDL
-528 LSKLDSAL
+528 LERLDDAL
-536 TKVADFRADLG
+536 TTVADFRADLG

-552 FSSIIAN
+552 FSSIVAN

>member
-44 DAAGLAISNRFTSSI
+44 DAAGLAISNRFTASI

-83 EEVTENMQRIRELTV
+83 EEVGENMQRIRELTV
-98 QAKNGTNSAS
+98 QAKNGTNSKS

-117 KTRLEEIGRVAEST
+117 GTRLEEIGRVAEST

-137 VFDGSKDKITIQIGD
+137 VFEEKDITIQIGD
-152 KDADTIDINL
+152 KDEDTINIKL
-162 NKLDMATLGLDKF
+162 SKLDMETLGLDKF
-175 MDDFAQI
+175 MADFEDI
-182 GITMSGA
+182 GITLNGA
-189 GITSR
+189 GTAASQYDGKATQIA
-194 AGTLTASQFEHEGV
+194 AGTDTGIVTGAPGGGTANPNATWEVHADDIAALKTALANGGTALTNAPEIYVKDDEAFV
-208 IGKDQDKI
+208 LNKDDGKLYKI
-216 DAAKLGLDPNDPQY
+216 DTAAVTWDDNGAGTSKIDTVAFSNLTEMNAEDTDMLLKGPSQLTNPVKLNLGD
-230 TLTTTDIN
+230 T
-238 AIKAAA
+238 IKAA
-244 TDVGTAQEVYTYDDG
+244 
-259 DSVRFFVKGDN
+259 DN
-270 DAVQEVN
+270 
-277 VNFKLDTGGTNAPVI
+277 
-292 DGTPVKGDVLSALDA
+292 A
-307 DVLLNGANTLTNATL
+307 DV
-322 MANDFTDK
+322 
-330 NGAAITLDETKL
+330 TLDETQL
-342 DALSNS
+342 
-348 LFGDNAATS
+348 NAIATS
-357 GMKIFSVGGAATA
+357 AFG
-370 DTYYAIDNTGAVK
+370 
-383 SFTLENDGSATPG
+383 
-396 SIQDARAAE
+396 QDAEAA
-405 AEYIQGIA
+405 
-413 AGGSADPVKSA
+413 
-424 TELKEGGSLTAKDG
+424 
-438 STVNLT
+438 
-444 KEKLNEISILAFG
+444 
-457 AGQDVEKSGMQLF
+457 GMQLF
-470 SATTDSGETKYFAI
+470 SVTEGSATKVFAY
-484 GKDANGDE
+484 GKNATGDTVITE
-492 VVKELT
+492 VNFATGGATPGGLT
-498 FNDNT
+498 T
-503 NDPLVADAAADDA
+503 PAARAADAE
-516 DFIKKEA
+516 FIKKEA
-523 TMSGL
+523 GGALADGL
-528 LSKLDSAL
+528 LAKLDEAL
-536 TKVADFRADLG
+536 TTVADFRADLG

>member
-15 QNNLNKSQT
+15 QNNLNKSQS

-44 DAAGLAISNRFTSSI
+44 DAAGLAISNRFTSAI

-117 KTRLEEIGRVAEST
+117 GTRLEEISRVAEVT

-137 VFDGSKDKITIQIGD
+137 VFDGSKEKITIQIGD
-152 KDADTIDINL
+152 KDEDTIDIKL
-162 NKLDMATLGLDKF
+162 SKLDMETLGLDEF
-175 MDDFAQI
+175 MADFAGI
-182 GITMSGA
+182 GITVNGA
-189 GITSR
+189 GIT
-194 AGTLTASQFEHEGV
+194 AASQFE
-208 IGKDQDKI
+208 GKGT
-216 DAAKLGLDPNDPQY
+216 DAPVDTEFDATKLGVPGAGPTTPKYKMVTADRTAIIAAAADVTGN
-230 TLTTTDIN
+230 TTDKKVITYEEN
-238 AIKAAA
+238 
-244 TDVGTAQEVYTYDDG
+244 GTT
-259 DSVRFFVKGDN
+259 RFFVANEDTN
-270 DAVQEVN
+270 EVQEV
-277 VNFKLDTGGTNAPVI
+277 VLDFKITA
-292 DGTPVKGDVLSALDA
+292 GTPDKVEFNTGPAKGELLNAADADMLLKGPTTLGDTKRIKAGDTINADSTEITLTKDMLDA
-307 DVLLNGANTLTNATL
+307 ISQDVFSEDL
-322 MANDFTDK
+322 
-330 NGAAITLDETKL
+330 
-342 DALSNS
+342 
-348 LFGDNAATS
+348 ATS
-357 GMKIFSVGGAATA
+357 GMRMFSV
-370 DTYYAIDNTGAVK
+370 
-383 SFTLENDGSATPG
+383 
-396 SIQDARAAE
+396 
-405 AEYIQGIA
+405 
-413 AGGSADPVKSA
+413 
-424 TELKEGGSLTAKDG
+424 
-438 STVNLT
+438 
-444 KEKLNEISILAFG
+444 
-457 AGQDVEKSGMQLF
+457 SG
-470 SATTDSGETKYFAI
+470 
-484 GKDANGDE
+484 
-492 VVKELT
+492 
-498 FNDNT
+498 
-503 NDPLVADAAADDA
+503 AAADTFYAINNSGKVMEFQLDSNGEVVAGTPAEARNADA
-516 DFIKKEA
+516 DFIAKESSRLA
-523 TMSGL
+523 SEDL
-528 LSKLDSAL
+528 LERLDDAL
-536 TKVADFRADLG
+536 TTVADFRADLG

>member
-24 SLGTAIQRLSSG
+24 QLGTAIQRLSSG

-117 KTRLEEIGRVAEST
+117 GTRLEEIGRVAETT

-137 VFDGSKDKITIQIGD
+137 VFDGSKEKITIQIGD
-152 KDADTIDINL
+152 KDEDTIDIKL
-162 NKLDMATLGLDKF
+162 SKLDMETLGLDEF
-175 MDDFAQI
+175 MADFAGI
-182 GITMSGA
+182 GITVNGA
-189 GITSR
+189 GIT
-194 AGTLTASQFEHEGV
+194 AASQFEGV
-208 IGKDQDKI
+208 GKEIKNGDTITAED
-216 DAAKLGLDPNDPQY
+216 LGLPKGIDFAV
-230 TLTTTDIN
+230 TTAELTKITD
-238 AIKAAA
+238 AA
-244 TDVGTAQEVYTYDDG
+244 TDVGAVSKVLTYMDEG
-259 DSVRFFVKGDN
+259 NLRFFVEGD
-270 DAVQEVN
+270 AGVQEVT
-277 VNFKLDTGGTNAPVI
+277 VKFKANTANDAAEI
-292 DGTPVKGDVLSALDA
+292 DGTPAKGEVLNDA
-307 DVLLNGANTLTNATL
+307 DADMLLNGPTKLGTATRVK
-322 MANDFTDK
+322 AGDTIHSNSTD
-330 NGAAITLDETKL
+330 ITLDKDMLEAIST
-342 DALSNS
+342 DV
-348 LFGDNAATS
+348 FGEDIATS
-357 GMKIFSVGGAATA
+357 GMRMFSVEGAAANTF
-370 DTYYAIDNTGAVK
+370 YAINKAGEVK
-383 SFTLENDGSATPG
+383 KFELEADGSVTTG
-396 SIQDARAAE
+396 S
-405 AEYIQGIA
+405 
-413 AGGSADPVKSA
+413 
-424 TELKEGGSLTAKDG
+424 
-438 STVNLT
+438 
-444 KEKLNEISILAFG
+444 
-457 AGQDVEKSGMQLF
+457 
-470 SATTDSGETKYFAI
+470 
-484 GKDANGDE
+484 
-492 VVKELT
+492 
-498 FNDNT
+498 
-503 NDPLVADAAADDA
+503 VADARNADADQIAKESSRLASEDLLERLDDA
-516 DFIKKEA
+516 
-523 TMSGL
+523 
-528 LSKLDSAL
+528 L
-536 TKVADFRADLG
+536 TTVADFRADLG

>member
-15 QNNLNKSQT
+15 QNNLNKSQS

-98 QAKNGTNSAS
+98 QAKNGTNSAG
-108 DLDSIKKEI
+108 DRDSIKKEI
-117 KTRLEEIGRVAEST
+117 ASRLEEIQRVAETT

-137 VFDGSKDKITIQIGD
+137 VFDGSQDKITIQIGD
-152 KDADTIDINL
+152 KDDDTIDITL
-162 NKLDMATLGLDKF
+162 NKLDMQTLGLDNF
-175 MDDFAQI
+175 LADFEDI
-182 GITMSGA
+182 GITVNG
-189 GITSR
+189 
-194 AGTLTASQFEHEGV
+194 AGTLASQYDDKATPKPVGEDTGIDAGGGLGNWKVTNTDAAHIQAAMTGANTPVAEVLVLDDKAFAHDTANDKLYEIDLSAVTFADDGS
-208 IGKDQDKI
+208 GNFAKI
-216 DAAKLGLDPNDPQY
+216 DANLAAGNLTEVTDP
-230 TLTTTDIN
+230 
-238 AIKAAA
+238 
-244 TDVGTAQEVYTYDDG
+244 
-259 DSVRFFVKGDN
+259 
-270 DAVQEVN
+270 
-277 VNFKLDTGGTNAPVI
+277 
-292 DGTPVKGDVLSALDA
+292 A
-307 DVLLNGANTLTNATL
+307 DKDMLLNGKSN
-322 MANDFTDK
+322 FTE
-330 NGAAITLDETKL
+330 G
-342 DALSNS
+342 SS
-348 LFGDNAATS
+348 TS
-357 GMKIFSVGGAATA
+357 
-370 DTYYAIDNTGAVK
+370 
-383 SFTLENDGSATPG
+383 
-396 SIQDARAAE
+396 
-405 AEYIQGIA
+405 
-413 AGGSADPVKSA
+413 
-424 TELKEGGSLTAKDG
+424 LKEGDKVNGAGTDVTLTE
-438 STVNLT
+438 TI
-444 KEKLNEISILAFG
+444 LNNVAAAAFG
-457 AGQDVEKSGMQLF
+457 AGSTVESSGMKMI
-470 SATTDSGETKYFAI
+470 TMNDGTNDRYFVY
-484 GKDANGDE
+484 GDGAGG
-492 VVKELT
+492 KELKEIT
-498 FNDNT
+498 FNATGVPTASDVR
-503 NDPLVADAAADDA
+503 PADADVVLKEFGAAAAD
-516 DFIKKEA
+516 
-523 TMSGL
+523 GL
-528 LSKLDSAL
+528 LDKLSDAI
-536 TKVADFRADLG
+536 TKIGDFRADLG

>member
-44 DAAGLAISNRFTSSI
+44 DAAGLAISNRFTASI

-117 KTRLEEIGRVAEST
+117 TTRLEEIGRVAETT

-137 VFDGSKDKITIQIGD
+137 VFDGSKEKITIQIGD
-152 KDADTIDINL
+152 KDEDTIDIKL
-162 NKLDMATLGLDKF
+162 SKLDMETLGLDKF
-175 MDDFAQI
+175 MDDFADI
-182 GITMSGA
+182 GITVNG
-189 GITSR
+189 
-194 AGTLTASQFEHEGV
+194 AGTLASQFDDKGV
-208 IGKDQDKI
+208 VLADSSVLTGEKIGLANGQNFTVDDTALTAIMDESDI
-216 DAAKLGLDPNDPQY
+216 DAPTQVLTYEDADSGQY
-230 TLTTTDIN
+230 
-238 AIKAAA
+238 
-244 TDVGTAQEVYTYDDG
+244 
-259 DSVRFFVKGDN
+259 RFFVANAAGE
-270 DAVQEVN
+270 VQEMTVPFTWNAGAGEVQMGTVAAGDELTAVDADMLLKGKSTLKDPEVLGVGSEVN
-277 VNFKLDTGGTNAPVI
+277 EATGG
-292 DGTPVKGDVLSALDA
+292 GTR
-307 DVLLNGANTLTNATL
+307 
-322 MANDFTDK
+322 
-330 NGAAITLDETKL
+330 TLDEA
-342 DALSNS
+342 AL
-348 LFGDNAATS
+348 NAISGAAFAGATAEES
-357 GMKIFSVGGAATA
+357 GMKLFSV
-370 DTYYAIDNTGAVK
+370 DD
-383 SFTLENDGSATPG
+383 
-396 SIQDARAAE
+396 
-405 AEYIQGIA
+405 
-413 AGGSADPVKSA
+413 
-424 TELKEGGSLTAKDG
+424 
-438 STVNLT
+438 
-444 KEKLNEISILAFG
+444 G
-457 AGQDVEKSGMQLF
+457 AGN
-470 SATTDSGETKYFAI
+470 TKYFAYGEDPAGTA
-484 GKDANGDE
+484 GKQVFE
-492 VVKELT
+492 IT
-498 FNDNT
+498 FPAGGVAAPT
-503 NDPLVADAAADDA
+503 ATAARPADAEFIEKAASGALA
-516 DFIKKEA
+516 D
-523 TMSGL
+523 GL
-528 LSKLDSAL
+528 LAKLDEAL
-536 TKVADFRADLG
+536 TTVADFRADLG